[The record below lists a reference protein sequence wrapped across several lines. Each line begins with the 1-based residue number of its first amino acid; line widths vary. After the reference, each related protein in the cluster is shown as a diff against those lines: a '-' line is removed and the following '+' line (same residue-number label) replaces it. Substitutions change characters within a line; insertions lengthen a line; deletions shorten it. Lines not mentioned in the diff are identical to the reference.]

1 MRYCSECAAEL
12 SLRLVDR
19 KDRHYCQACDRVH
32 FLDPKVACC
41 AVVQG
46 PEGILL
52 IRRDIEPARGL
63 WSYPGGYMDR
73 GETAP
78 SAAAREVFEET
89 GLVVSC
95 RRLLGVYSYPTSIV
109 VVIVYEAEILSGQAS
124 PGPECSE
131 ARWFLPGDIPW
142 SELAFPSVR
151 QALLDLG
158 LGEGQ
163 ENRPGD

>member
-1 MRYCSECAAEL
+1 MRQ
-12 SLRLVDR
+12 VDR
-19 KDRHYCQACDRVH
+19 KERHYCQACDKVH

-78 SAAAREVFEET
+78 EAAAREVFEET
-89 GLVVSC
+89 GLEVSC
-95 RRLLGVYSYPTSIV
+95 QRLLGVYSSATSIV
-109 VVIVYEAEILSGQAS
+109 VVIVYEARVLSGQAF

-131 ARWFLPGDIPW
+131 ARWFLPRDIPW
-142 SELAFPSVR
+142 HELAFPSVR

-158 LGEGQ
+158 LSEGQ